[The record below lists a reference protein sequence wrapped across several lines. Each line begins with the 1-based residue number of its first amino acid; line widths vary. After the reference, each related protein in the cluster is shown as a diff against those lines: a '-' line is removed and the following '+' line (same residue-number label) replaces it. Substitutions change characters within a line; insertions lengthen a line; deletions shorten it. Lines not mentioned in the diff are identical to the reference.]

1 MNGKAWLWILAG
13 GVFETGWATGMKM
26 SEQFTDIPWTVATLV
41 MIVCSVLL
49 LNKGLKSGLPMGP
62 CYAVWVGIGAIG
74 SIIVGL
80 LAFGETLNI
89 LGWAFL
95 VVIIIGVLGLNL
107 VTKSEER
114 EDGDEGVPPTI

>member
-1 MNGKAWLWILAG
+1 MNGRSWLWILAG
-13 GVFETGWATGMKM
+13 GMFETGWATGMKL
-26 SEQFTDIPWTVATLV
+26 SEQFSDIPWTIATLV
-41 MIVCSVLL
+41 MIVISVLL

-95 VVIIIGVLGLNL
+95 VVIVIGVLGLNL
-107 VTKSEER
+107 VTESEER
-114 EDGDEGVPPTI
+114 EDDDEDVPPSI